1 MGRRAET
8 DRGEGGRQGT
18 DWIQNSIND
27 VSIWKWRFYY
37 CKNLAEAVVNTDH
50 GSWLMAPGEGRG
62 IFTSF
67 GTMSFQPCLGPQ
79 YLRQN
84 LLHFDAASSSHVPV
98 LRERTRRQTRHCGFM
113 QIFRV

>member
-67 GTMSFQPCLGPQ
+67 GTMSFSTMFGTSV
-79 YLRQN
+79 
-84 LLHFDAASSSHVPV
+84 FEAKFAS
-98 LRERTRRQTRHCGFM
+98 F
-113 QIFRV
+113 